1 MYFASGWPKRYRHSH
16 DDGPLLA
23 LQHNVTR
30 THFVVLSPHC
40 LSLWSG
46 GQVRAARF
54 DLICLYSRILQHKRL
69 NGSEIKERAI

>member
-30 THFVVLSPHC
+30 THFAVLSPHC
-40 LSLWSG
+40 ISLWSG
-46 GQVRAARF
+46 GQVRRDAARVRF
-54 DLICLYSRILQHKRL
+54 NLIYAYLHK
-69 NGSEIKERAI
+69 AII